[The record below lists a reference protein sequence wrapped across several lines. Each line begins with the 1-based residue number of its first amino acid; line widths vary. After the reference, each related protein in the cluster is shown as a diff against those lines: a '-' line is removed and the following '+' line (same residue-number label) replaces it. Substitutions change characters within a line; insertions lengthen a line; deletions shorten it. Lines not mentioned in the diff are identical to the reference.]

1 MHIKFITAA
10 LAAVLMVGC
19 TSIELKGDPTIDE
32 SLANAEKQKAE
43 AIKKQ
48 TYIVSEK
55 PYAKVKPKSKDDVAE
70 TWLSSIKLSLNNDV
84 DNRYGVS
91 LKEIL
96 RSFNEAGINIVTNLP
111 VNDYYY
117 RGFPIK
123 EGTDALSAL
132 HILTEQLGLD
142 YLVRHDGNNSGYV
155 SIIEMGTTEYRLYVP
170 DVVAALSIVSQNES
184 SQGGQSSQGGSNSQ
198 QGGLSGGLNGSSSSS
213 GNGSEGA
220 GSQVSSG
227 GSGSSGQGG
236 QQGNGSTMYYQNAFW
251 SKLEAE
257 LESMMTVLMP
267 KQERLVGP
275 ETMSPDFNNPG
286 NENSNNPFE
295 KVEIGQVTVNSL
307 TGHISIT
314 APRHI
319 RDRVVKYLEHLDDE
333 VNTRMVVEAKII
345 AVNRNSESS
354 RGLDIRAFAEIGSKY
369 GLNLMNNGLGN
380 LSFSDVDGGG
390 FFGVAADNALAQSLI
405 GITKADRTFSAFAA
419 FLESYGETKSV
430 GELRGS
436 SRSGRTLNLSV
447 TSNDPRLRSSV
458 QTATNEQGTT
468 TGGSSSERD
477 ENITGTEAKITPS
490 YDAKRGVVHSLID
503 IQLVL
508 DAGENIDQEVI
519 VAGTN
524 IQLRDVRLQRTA
536 QVTVQS
542 ETVTRAGEVVLAG
555 GFRTVTEVSD
565 ESGVTDLRN
574 TAIVGDVFG
583 NKAKRTK
590 ITDYYVLLSVDKRN
604 YRDLY

>member
-10 LAAVLMVGC
+10 LAAALMVGC

-32 SLANAEKQKAE
+32 SLANAEREKAE

-48 TYIVSEK
+48 KYIVSHK

-142 YLVRHDGNNSGYV
+142 YIVRHDGNDSGYV

-170 DVVAALSIVSQNES
+170 DVVAALSIVSQSES
-184 SQGGQSSQGGSNSQ
+184 SQGGQGSQGGSSSQ
-198 QGGLSGGLNGSSSSS
+198 QGGLSGGLNSSNSSS
-213 GNGSEGA
+213 GDSPEGGS
-220 GSQVSSG
+220 SQVSSG
-227 GSGSSGQGG
+227 GSGNSGQGS

-251 SKLEAE
+251 SKLETE

-275 ETMSPDFNNPG
+275 DGLNGGNNTAG
-286 NENSNNPFE
+286 ENADNPFE

-307 TGHISIT
+307 TGHISIS

-590 ITDYYVLLSVDKRN
+590 ITDYYVLLTVDKRN

>member
-10 LAAVLMVGC
+10 LAAALMVGC

-32 SLANAEKQKAE
+32 SLANAEREKAE

-48 TYIVSEK
+48 KYIVSQK

-142 YLVRHDGNNSGYV
+142 YIVRHDGNDSGYV

-170 DVVAALSIVSQNES
+170 DVVAALSIVSQSES
-184 SQGGQSSQGGSNSQ
+184 SQGGQGSQGGSSSQ
-198 QGGLSGGLNGSSSSS
+198 QGGLSGGLNSSNSSS
-213 GNGSEGA
+213 GDSPEGGS
-220 GSQVSSG
+220 SQVSSG
-227 GSGSSGQGG
+227 GSGNSGQGS

-251 SKLEAE
+251 SKLETE

-275 ETMSPDFNNPG
+275 DGLNGGNNTAG
-286 NENSNNPFE
+286 ENADNPFE

-307 TGHISIT
+307 TGHISIS

-590 ITDYYVLLSVDKRN
+590 ITDYYVLLTVDKRN